1 MNVARAIR
9 AALVLCL
16 LAGPALAEEAVSLAP
31 AAEQDRGAWPYRTA
45 ELQVQVDGALAS
57 RVAAAWLRWQLGGP
71 TFVYPVTVAPDDL
84 LTLEVSL
91 PAIRMQQAY
100 DIALLT
106 DDGAPAVQAEATII
120 WPEELTNPEAF
131 VDSAAYAVHD
141 GPLPRWPVSV
151 KVTAFLSAAVLCA
164 AMAAAALIRRRR
176 LQLVVLLGLVV
187 GSTVAGAVWLHRQP
201 TVAARRS
208 PDGKLLIL
216 TTRRTVQWTV
226 GERLAPVYVDIGQV
240 AEDSLVVR
248 PEGVTLTLRPQRVVL
263 LRRLGRP

>member
-1 MNVARAIR
+1 MNVVRAIR
-9 AALVLCL
+9 AVLVLCL

-31 AAEQDRGAWPYRTA
+31 AAEQDSAAWPYRTA

-57 RVAAAWLRWQLGGP
+57 RVAAARLRWQLGGP
-71 TFVYPVTVAPDDL
+71 TFVYPVTVVPGDP
-84 LTLEVSL
+84 LTLKVSL
-91 PAIRMQQAY
+91 PAIRMQQVY

-106 DDGAPAVQAEATII
+106 DDDETAAQAEATII
-120 WPEELTNPEAF
+120 WPEELTNPQAF
-131 VDSAAYAVHD
+131 VDPAVYAVHD

-151 KVTAFLSAAVLCA
+151 KVAALLSAAVLCA
-164 AMAAAALIRRRR
+164 AMAAVALIRRRR
-176 LQLVVLLGLVV
+176 LQLVVLLGLIV

-201 TVAARRS
+201 TVAARQS

-226 GERLAPVYVDIGQV
+226 GERLAPVYVDIEQV
-240 AEDSLVVR
+240 AEDSMVVR
-248 PEGVTLTLRPQRVVL
+248 PEGVTLTLHPQRVVL